1 MDYRTEYCSRRWI
14 YGQIENIA
22 FKTYFDMEK
31 EIIDVIEDEKED
43 ISNDDLF
50 NITSWGADPSVRE
63 LIEQYKEGD
72 IEKPELQRKY
82 VWDKKKAS
90 RFIESLLL
98 GLPVPSIFLA
108 NTLDEKKLIIDGFQ
122 RLNTLYDFIETKIW
136 SGDRSEFRLVDTT
149 LINERWRGKS
159 YNELDK
165 ADQRR
170 LRNSTIHAIV
180 FEQKHPQNDSG
191 LFQVFERINTGG
203 MTLND
208 QEIRNCVYQGKMNSL
223 LVELNKIPEWKSY
236 FDGKDDSRMKDMEL
250 ILRFLAMNDESVYLA
265 TVKNLSLKKLLND
278 YMQTNVKAD
287 DQYIEDKRQ
296 EFVNVITFINE
307 HLGEEAFFNYQN
319 DLDKIRKRLYPT
331 IYDSIMI
338 ATSIALRRN
347 PEMVYED
354 LKDRRVRLV
363 KDPEYRKSITNGT
376 MQIENIRNRIAVAL
390 KTLYDLDL

>member
-1 MDYRTEYCSRRWI
+1 MDRYKQREY
-14 YGQIENIA
+14 
-22 FKTYFDMEK
+22 M
-31 EIIDVIEDEKED
+31 IDDIEDEKEE

-72 IEKPELQRKY
+72 IEKPELQRNY

-108 NTLDEKKLIIDGFQ
+108 NTFDEKKLIIDGFQ
-122 RLNTLYDFIETKIW
+122 RLNTLYDFIEAKIW
-136 SGDRSEFRLVDTT
+136 RSDRTEFRLADNT

-159 YNELDK
+159 FNELDK
-165 ADQRR
+165 TDQRR

-223 LVELNKIPEWKSY
+223 LVELNSIPEWKSY

-250 ILRFLAMNDESVYLA
+250 ILRFLAMNDESVYKSEA
-265 TVKNLSLKKLLND
+265 KSLSLKKMLND
-278 YMQTNVKAD
+278 YMQDNVNAQ
-287 DQYIEDKRQ
+287 DQYIEEKRQ
-296 EFVNVITFINE
+296 EFEKTIRFVKE
-307 HLGEEAFFNYQN
+307 HFGEDAFFNYQN
-319 DLDKIRKRLYPT
+319 DLDKIRKRMYPT

-347 PEMVYED
+347 PDMEYEN
-354 LKDRRVRLV
+354 LKEKRTMLV
-363 KDPEYRKSITNGT
+363 KDPDYRRSITNGT
-376 MQIENIRNRIAVAL
+376 MLVENIRNRVAVAL
-390 KTLYDLDL
+390 KTLYGFDL